1 MKNLLLSFV
10 LLITSAT
17 VFAQLYVAPVP
28 TGRPA
33 PQDFKEG
40 YIFVKGEILYVEGE
54 INLQKN
60 PTLLSYNSEASIY
73 LREGG
78 QLIQGGDEST
88 NTGTGY
94 LSVWQHTNPTNAY
107 AYYYWCSP
115 VGNPLAGLGPSEIG
129 NKNFGLASMYEIY
142 GPSAPIS
149 ARQVETIGSKEGF
162 TDPKLTIS
170 RRWMY
175 IHPTPNTEAEDTY
188 IRINATDGVP
198 AGFGFTMKGVNDG
211 PLGAPNPPGPN
222 YGHDQIYEFRGRPNN
237 GDFEIPV
244 KGPIRVNPTDPARVD
259 ANMTLT
265 GNPYPSALDLNKV
278 FYDGTN
284 AALGEIYYY
293 DEDRSVMSHFYS
305 QKPFGYGVWVPVGQD
320 PYDLGVP
327 GNYPGAYTRASFN
340 IWNAAGQQQGGA
352 GVPSINVNYKRFAPI
367 GQGFMFVGQSDGD
380 VWIRNSH
387 RIFMKEGAANQ
398 SVFQRPDG
406 ENGDMEV
413 GSQSNNGNEANR
425 GPALETADGTPQ
437 EDTRTPLLR
446 LYVVFDDA
454 LTRDMVLV
462 FSPEATDGYDRG
474 YDGLSPGGM
483 KSDAYFPIGPD
494 SNRLPYVIQ
503 GTNYEPRKMVPIT
516 FKLHKTSQI
525 EIRAVEEIRKPYQKV
540 YLFDRQENIYRE
552 LIKPHSAAST
562 FSLPAGT
569 YDDRFF
575 LVFRDGPRL
584 GNQEDLADAQD
595 RAAGAVNMFQNNPAR
610 QLEISNPDGY
620 TLKAA
625 YVYDM
630 NGKLVITENK
640 LGDSS
645 SYSFYTGNLSDGMYI
660 VRLITSDDITINYK
674 AMVVNK

>member
-244 KGPIRVNPTDPARVD
+244 LGPAVVDPNTPGPAIES
-259 ANMTLT
+259 AKMTLT
-265 GNPYPSALDLNKV
+265 GNPYPSALDLNKL
-278 FYDGTN
+278 FYDSDNT
-284 AALGEIYYY
+284 ALNCIYYY
-293 DEDRSVMSHFYS
+293 DEDRSILSHFYNL
-305 QKPFGYGVWVPVGQD
+305 KPFGYGVWVPGGIDTGDNPGSFPGLYVG
-320 PYDLGVP
+320 
-327 GNYPGAYTRASFN
+327 ASFS
-340 IWNAAGQQQGGA
+340 IWNAAGTQTETGVGNGA
-352 GVPSINVNYKRFAPI
+352 ANIHQRYAPI
-367 GQGFMFVGQSDGD
+367 GQGFMFVGNGD
-380 VWIRNSH
+380 PVNQAFVKIKNSH
-387 RIFMKEGAANQ
+387 RVFKKEGPY
-398 SVFQRPDG
+398 SKFFRPEG
-406 ENGDMEV
+406 ESNENGLSTENGDGYRSDTNISVEPA
-413 GSQSNNGNEANR
+413 EDNR
-425 GPALETADGTPQ
+425 IPQ
-437 EDTRTPLLR
+437 LR
-446 LYVVFDDA
+446 ISVVFDDKLHREMLLA
-454 LTRDMVLV
+454 
-462 FSPEATDGYDRG
+462 FSPQASDGYDRG
-474 YDGLSPGGM
+474 FDALSPMGM
-483 KSDAYFPIGPD
+483 KSEAYFPIGPD

-525 EIRAVEEIRKPYQKV
+525 EVRAVEEIRKPYQKV

-584 GNQEDLADAQD
+584 ANQEDLADAQD